1 MKLFIGIFS
10 TIVVLTGAVMTF
22 LALWNIYPISW
33 ILIMK
38 AAITVTLICVTF
50 LLLWLI
56 KTIFF
61 KNERFKQ
68 KGNN

>member
-33 ILIMK
+33 VLIMK